1 MPKKSTKKSN
11 PLLDAALAE
20 YAPYAIDN
28 ASTVPKNG
36 NGNGNG
42 NHPATTHASGN
53 KLEFNYAQYLPSD
66 LLSDSSSLPA
76 KDEATAQKELASI
89 EGKRRTVQVIRAN
102 LGLATDLEK
111 AQGDYLDYQ
120 IAGANNDIKSENLLT
135 KQTELIGAQLH
146 TEIAGVRNS
155 ALKLELAGSKAELQA
170 DVDGWRQKLQA
181 KRNKLAL
188 GEEKIKALNAQA
200 KAEFPD
206 YQPAKITFNPLPEL
220 AEKQN

>member
-20 YAPYAIDN
+20 YAPYAID
-28 ASTVPKNG
+28 TVTPAPKNG
-36 NGNGNG
+36 NGN
-42 NHPATTHASGN
+42 HTPTTHTSGN
-53 KLEFNYAQYLPSD
+53 KLEFDYSQYLPSD

-111 AQGDYLDYQ
+111 AQGDFIDYQ
-120 IAGANNDIKSENLLT
+120 IAGAVNDIKSENLRT
-135 KQTELIGAQLH
+135 KETELIGAHLH
-146 TEIAGVRNS
+146 TQIAGVRNS
-155 ALKLELAGSKAELQA
+155 ALKLELAGSREELQA

-188 GEEKIKALNAQA
+188 GEQKINALNAQA

-206 YQPAKITFNPLPEL
+206 YQPAKISFDPLPEL
-220 AEKQN
+220 AEEKN

>member
-28 ASTVPKNG
+28 TSTVPKNG

-42 NHPATTHASGN
+42 NRPTTTHTSGN
-53 KLEFNYAQYLPSD
+53 KLEFNHAQYLPSD

-111 AQGDYLDYQ
+111 AEGDYIDYQ
-120 IAGANNDIKSENLLT
+120 IAGANNDIKSENLRT

-146 TEIAGVRNS
+146 TQIAGVRNS
-155 ALKLELAGSKAELQA
+155 ALKLELAGSTAELEA
-170 DVDGWRQKLQA
+170 DVEGWRQKLQA

-200 KAEFPD
+200 KAEFPE
-206 YQPAKITFNPLPEL
+206 YQPAKIAFNPLPEL
-220 AEKQN
+220 AEEAN